1 MNSRDTILNFLSH
14 QQDIHFGY
22 SEILF
27 VPAANE
33 LKEPQPGYILIAN
46 DETGDPILVDTSTP
60 ELRVCTASALNT
72 SVTQRTAASAQN
84 ANATQAPRTPEPI
97 ADSLETFTGILT
109 RLRILA
115 AGRENPVQKELNP
128 LSAREARDFL
138 KFVKTTNPNTDPGYW
153 ETLMLLAL
161 ENDTE

>member
-46 DETGDPILVDTSTP
+46 DETGDPILVDTSTH
-60 ELRVCTASALNT
+60 ELRVCTT
-72 SVTQRTAASAQN
+72 TAQS

-115 AGRENPVQKELNP
+115 AGRENPVEKELNP

-138 KFVKTTNPNTDPGYW
+138 KFIKTTNPNTDPGYW